1 MMCFQSKTLVTP
13 GKAKCVSTLSTCSP
27 CSQVKLVLCRERA
40 DTFRRLPLP
49 RIQPVPHSCSS
60 LQCVPLFV
68 TFLTCIVSGGST
80 GWPIPTQEGAGGQA
94 ECHRINVT
102 QMALTWTDPVTSIGF
117 PQPQRAGRLVSY
129 LLHSTLLCT
138 DRVSVICLFLAPGQA
153 AGDTV
158 TINSVTRWAAVRT
171 V

>member
-1 MMCFQSKTLVTP
+1 MFFAERGLTHSEGCHSP
-13 GKAKCVSTLSTCSP
+13 GSNQFHIPARAFNASHSLSHSSRAL
-27 CSQVKLVLCRERA
+27 SQA
-40 DTFRRLPLP
+40 DPQGGRFLP
-49 RIQPVPHSCSS
+49 RRGP
-60 LQCVPLFV
+60 
-68 TFLTCIVSGGST
+68 
-80 GWPIPTQEGAGGQA
+80 GGQA